1 MDFLCRMKIKEEK
14 EEIHLNEVY
23 NELLLANILPK
34 HVAEHFTVGTRS
46 KSVSVSYLNNASFE
60 DTCYECL
67 I

>member
-14 EEIHLNEVY
+14 EEIHRNEIY

-34 HVAEHFTVGTRS
+34 HVAEHFTMRQRNKNVCII
-46 KSVSVSYLNNASFE
+46 Y
-60 DTCYECL
+60 